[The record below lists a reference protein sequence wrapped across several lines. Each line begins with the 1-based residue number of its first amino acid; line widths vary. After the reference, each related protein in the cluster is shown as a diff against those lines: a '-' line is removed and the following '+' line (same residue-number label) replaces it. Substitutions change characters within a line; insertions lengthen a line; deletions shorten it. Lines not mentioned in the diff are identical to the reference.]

1 GSVIRM
7 LKPSETLPAYT
18 SVWLPDVM
26 RLNDN
31 VTPAGQT
38 AGFLGKRW
46 EPQRLICD
54 PSSADFR
61 VEGLAL
67 PPEVPALR
75 LATRRGL
82 RDQFERHLNE
92 LERTPPLADYDRH
105 ARDAFGLL
113 TSGHA

>member
-1 GSVIRM
+1 M
-7 LKPSETLPAYT
+7 LKPSQKLPALT

-46 EPQRLICD
+46 EPQRLVCD
-54 PSSADFR
+54 PSSEFR

-67 PPEVPALR
+67 PAEVPPLR
-75 LATRRGL
+75 FSDRQGL
-82 RDQFERHLNE
+82 RDQFERHLAAV
-92 LERTPPLADYDRH
+92 ERSPALADYDRH
-105 ARDAFGLL
+105 A
-113 TSGHA
+113 